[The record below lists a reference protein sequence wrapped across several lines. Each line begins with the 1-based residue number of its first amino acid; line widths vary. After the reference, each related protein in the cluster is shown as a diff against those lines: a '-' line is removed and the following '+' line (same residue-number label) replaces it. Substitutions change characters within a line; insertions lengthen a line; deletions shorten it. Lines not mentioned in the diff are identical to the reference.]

1 MTAGADSGTRE
12 ASIWGATG
20 GERVGNGPRIWDKP
34 SDNPVGNSNGD
45 FDRLFPDGD
54 GDGDGDG
61 VNNKGNGV
69 RVGTGP
75 DGGRVIVRPG
85 SSEGSG
91 NVPTIEIQN
100 PRGKPLDKI
109 RHPKN

>member
-12 ASIWGATG
+12 ASIPGATG

-45 FDRLFPDGD
+45 FDRLFP
-54 GDGDGDG
+54 DGDGDG